1 MGEDRLKKTKRRLG
15 RALALAAVPGSV
27 LLVLVSACEDAS
39 APGANSNVEHSP
51 EPSDSVVVPAGDFI
65 AGCRARVDSDCLAS
79 EEPEGLRSQAA
90 FSIDRT
96 EVTIAAYQT
105 CVDAGACT
113 PPDEGEACNWG
124 VPGRERH
131 PVNCV
136 DWSQAAAFC
145 AWRGA
150 RLPTEWEWEK
160 AARGTEGAMN
170 PWGDDPADCSRA
182 VIDEGTGNACGLGD
196 TTFEV
201 GSKPAGASPYGAVDL
216 IGNVWEWTSG
226 ALEATS
232 ARVVRGGA
240 YYSERP
246 YARASLGLR
255 FKPTGRADFVGF
267 RCAAATDPEA

>member
-1 MGEDRLKKTKRRLG
+1 MGRDRQQIPTPRLG
-15 RALALAAVPGSV
+15 WALATAVALGSILFAMV
-27 LLVLVSACEDAS
+27 TGCEDVS
-39 APGANSNVEHSP
+39 APGADAVAVLSP
-51 EPSDSVVVPAGDFI
+51 EPVDRLVVPAGEFI
-65 AGCRARVDSDCLAS
+65 AGCRARADSDCFAS
-79 EEPEGLRSQAA
+79 EEPEGRRSLPA

-96 EVTIAAYQT
+96 EITISAYQT

-113 PPDEGEACNWG
+113 APDEGEACNWG
-124 VPGRERH
+124 VSGRERH

-136 DWSQAAAFC
+136 DWSQASAFC

-201 GSKPAGASPYGAVDL
+201 GSKPAGASPFGAVDM

-226 ALEATS
+226 ALEATN
-232 ARVVRGGA
+232 AQIVRGGA
-240 YYSERP
+240 YYIERP
-246 YARASLGLR
+246 QARASFGLR

-267 RCAAATDPEA
+267 RCATDPDPDE